1 LSKKNAFFAKK
12 INISVSLFLAYL
24 SSVAN
29 RITAALLS
37 IGTMLLPE
45 AASWA
50 AERRFRRIVRGYI
63 P

>member
-29 RITAALLS
+29 RKST
-37 IGTMLLPE
+37 P
-45 AASWA
+45 
-50 AERRFRRIVRGYI
+50 
-63 P
+63 